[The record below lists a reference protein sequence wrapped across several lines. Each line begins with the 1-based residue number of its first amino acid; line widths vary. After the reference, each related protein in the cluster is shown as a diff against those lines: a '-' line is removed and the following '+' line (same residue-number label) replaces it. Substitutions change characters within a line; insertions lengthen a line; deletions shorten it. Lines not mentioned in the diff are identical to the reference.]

1 MKQLLIPF
9 KSKTSLGQ
17 LYYDKDPKEAE
28 LEDQAILKDLAV
40 FVSKDDAKLAL
51 RCVFFNK
58 SDQKIAVS
66 NGYILVEIS
75 TNDFKSEGVF
85 PIKGKSTRGIIF
97 PNYVPLIPVEDRS
110 QNYEISVVEWQKHID
125 QSLPLMKEHHSS
137 TKPKIGYFHFEGDT
151 ITTYDMNAVSLLFK
165 KAIKWGNKTIEI
177 NYGTNSVPKSN
188 ILVFG
193 FKSPY
198 GKCRAL
204 LMPVFDENRGMWKE
218 ILDKNVFS
226 YNNETEMQIKGILSI
241 SKDDFYKPLESI
253 DKSKKAA
260 DAQAQRIR
268 ILALKYKY
276 AIQQNKGVVEVTC
289 FEMNYQNKVVRHKRE
304 LTQVGKG
311 LAYRLVVEDNHQ
323 HHEVYFVEGK
333 FGVSID
339 HIYNGAQSLMK
350 FVADNPTYDF
360 KTNLYDNKSGFV
372 GLHIIEFAKAQG
384 WPHEELIKRRE
395 DFIADRKK
403 KEIAEFEEKQKQ
415 QREAE
420 IQRKAD
426 TLERVTAIQKSL
438 KEGKKVTYFELIELI
453 KNSTM
458 KMNPRTMG
466 ALNKQDDRSYIG
478 TSTGSFTKKTSRS
491 TIDSIFEIASQASNA
506 IIKVK

>member
-28 LEDQAILKDLAV
+28 PEDQAILKDLAV

-85 PIKGKSTRGIIF
+85 PIKGKSTRGITF

-110 QNYEISVVEWQKHID
+110 QNYEISVIEWQKHID
-125 QSLPLMKEHHSS
+125 QSLPLMKEYHSS

-151 ITTYDMNAVSLLFK
+151 IVSYDMNAVSLLFK

-177 NYGTNSVPKSN
+177 NYGTNSDQKSS

-276 AIQQNKGVVEVTC
+276 QIQQNNGIVEVTC
-289 FEMNYQNKVVRHKRE
+289 FEMNNNDKVVRHKRALE
-304 LTQVGKG
+304 VMGKG
-311 LAYRLVVEDNHQ
+311 LYCREMQEDNNTYYAI
-323 HHEVYFVEGK
+323 YFVEGSH
-333 FGVSID
+333 GVLLDRTSRKENID
-339 HIYNGAQSLMK
+339 GF
-350 FVADNPTYDF
+350 FVQRPDF
-360 KTNLYDNKSGFV
+360 DYKKALFDEKTSHV
-372 GLHIIEFAKAQG
+372 PMHVIEFAKAVG
-384 WPHEELIKRRE
+384 WEY
-395 DFIADRKK
+395 
-403 KEIAEFEEKQKQ
+403 EI
-415 QREAE
+415 
-420 IQRKAD
+420 
-426 TLERVTAIQKSL
+426 
-438 KEGKKVTYFELIELI
+438 LIEKRDNHKINYLKKDAERKGAEKERQKEREIRFKENVIRNHEMLKSNNKITYDQLI
-453 KNSTM
+453 DIIKEF
-458 KMNPRTMG
+458 KIIVHPRTMG
-466 ALNKQDDRSYIG
+466 LLKKQDSSWEI
-478 TSTGSFTKKTSRS
+478 STSRGVFSKS
-491 TIDSIFEIASQASNA
+491 TSAASKDSIFDLVN
-506 IIKVK
+506 KVAEYQTA